1 MKPSELYLKLIDE
14 GQLSFD
20 EEQAKLLEK
29 FNHLN
34 ESLTKRSK
42 SWFGQKKIKG
52 LYIRGEVGRGKTQMM
67 DIFFET
73 LNIQEKKRVHFHRF
87 MKILHD
93 DLDKISAQKDPLKKV
108 AKDISKKTKVLCFDE
123 FYVEDIGDA
132 MLLGR
137 FINELFENKVTLITT
152 SNTHPDN
159 LYRDGLH
166 RSRFLPAIKSI
177 KENCEIYELNSAQDY
192 RLRTLEQLEIFII
205 GKGDQGIKE
214 LESNFIELTNGEF
227 QDRQKIK
234 ILGRE
239 IDTIK
244 LAQGSLW
251 VSFKEICE
259 GPRSAKDYIEVCS
272 EFHTLFVS
280 NVPIMKGSNDDSARR
295 FIALVDECYERN
307 VNLIL
312 SMETELEQIYSGERL
327 LEPFKRTISRLE
339 EMRSKEYLSRPHLI

>member
-1 MKPSELYLKLIDE
+1 MKPSELYLNLIDD

-20 EEQAKLLEK
+20 KEQAKLLEK

-205 GKGDQGIKE
+205 GKGNQGIKE
-214 LESNFIELTNGEF
+214 LESNFTELTNGEF
-227 QDRQKIK
+227 QDGQKIK

-239 IDTIK
+239 INTIK

-259 GPRSAKDYIEVCS
+259 GPRSAKDYIEICS

>member
-1 MKPSELYLKLIDE
+1 MKPSELYLNLIDE

-239 IDTIK
+239 INTIK

>member
-1 MKPSELYLKLIDE
+1 MKPSELYLNLIDD

-20 EEQAKLLEK
+20 KEQAKLLEK

-93 DLDKISAQKDPLKKV
+93 DLDKISAQKDPLIKV

-214 LESNFIELTNGEF
+214 LESNFTELTNGEF
-227 QDRQKIK
+227 QDGQKIK

-239 IDTIK
+239 INTIK

>member
-1 MKPSELYLKLIDE
+1 
-14 GQLSFD
+14 
-20 EEQAKLLEK
+20 
-29 FNHLN
+29 
-34 ESLTKRSK
+34 
-42 SWFGQKKIKG
+42 
-52 LYIRGEVGRGKTQMM
+52 
-67 DIFFET
+67 
-73 LNIQEKKRVHFHRF
+73 
-87 MKILHD
+87 
-93 DLDKISAQKDPLKKV
+93 
-108 AKDISKKTKVLCFDE
+108 
-123 FYVEDIGDA
+123 

-227 QDRQKIK
+227 QDGQKIK

-239 IDTIK
+239 INTIK

-259 GPRSAKDYIEVCS
+259 GPRSAKDYIEICS
-272 EFHTLFVS
+272 EFHSLFIS

>member
-1 MKPSELYLKLIDE
+1 MKPSELYLNLIDD

-20 EEQAKLLEK
+20 KEQAKLLEK
-29 FNHLN
+29 FDHLN

-108 AKDISKKTKVLCFDE
+108 AKEISKKTKVLCFDE

-205 GKGDQGIKE
+205 GKGNQGIKE
-214 LESNFIELTNGEF
+214 LESNFTELTNGEF
-227 QDRQKIK
+227 QDGQKIK

-239 IDTIK
+239 INTIK

-312 SMETELEQIYSGERL
+312 SMETELERIYSGERL

>member
-1 MKPSELYLKLIDE
+1 MKPSELYLNLIDD

-20 EEQAKLLEK
+20 KEQAKLLEK

-108 AKDISKKTKVLCFDE
+108 AKEISKKTKVLCFDE

-205 GKGDQGIKE
+205 GKGNQGIKE
-214 LESNFIELTNGEF
+214 LESNFTELTNGEF
-227 QDRQKIK
+227 QDGQKIK

-239 IDTIK
+239 INTIK

-280 NVPIMKGSNDDSARR
+280 NVHIMKGSNDD
-295 FIALVDECYERN
+295 
-307 VNLIL
+307 
-312 SMETELEQIYSGERL
+312 Q
-327 LEPFKRTISRLE
+327 
-339 EMRSKEYLSRPHLI
+339 

>member
-1 MKPSELYLKLIDE
+1 MKPSELYLNLIDD

-20 EEQAKLLEK
+20 KEQAKLLEK

-108 AKDISKKTKVLCFDE
+108 AKEISKKTKVLCFDE

-214 LESNFIELTNGEF
+214 LESNFTELTNGEF
-227 QDRQKIK
+227 QDGQKIK

-239 IDTIK
+239 INTIK

-272 EFHTLFVS
+272 EFHSLFVS

>member
-1 MKPSELYLKLIDE
+1 MKPSELYLNLIDD

-20 EEQAKLLEK
+20 KEQAKLLEK

-108 AKDISKKTKVLCFDE
+108 AKEISKKTKVLCFDE

-205 GKGDQGIKE
+205 GRGDQGIKE
-214 LESNFIELTNGEF
+214 LESNFAELTNGEF
-227 QDRQKIK
+227 QDGQKIK

-239 IDTIK
+239 INTIK

-259 GPRSAKDYIEVCS
+259 GPRSAKDYIEICS

>member
-1 MKPSELYLKLIDE
+1 MKPSELYLNLIDD

-20 EEQAKLLEK
+20 KEQAKLLEK

-108 AKDISKKTKVLCFDE
+108 AKEISKKTKVLCFDE

-214 LESNFIELTNGEF
+214 LESNFTELTNGEF
-227 QDRQKIK
+227 QDGQKIK

-259 GPRSAKDYIEVCS
+259 GPRSAKDYIEICS

>member
-1 MKPSELYLKLIDE
+1 MKPSELYLNLIDD

-20 EEQAKLLEK
+20 KEQAKLLEK

-108 AKDISKKTKVLCFDE
+108 AKEISKKTKVLCFDE

-214 LESNFIELTNGEF
+214 LESNFTELTNGEF
-227 QDRQKIK
+227 QDGQKIK

-239 IDTIK
+239 INTIK

-259 GPRSAKDYIEVCS
+259 GPRSAKDYIEICS

>member
-1 MKPSELYLKLIDE
+1 LKPSELYLNLIDE

-239 IDTIK
+239 INTIK

-259 GPRSAKDYIEVCS
+259 GPRSAKDYIEICS

>member
-1 MKPSELYLKLIDE
+1 MKPSELYLNLIDD

-205 GKGDQGIKE
+205 GKGNQGIKE
-214 LESNFIELTNGEF
+214 LESNFTELTNGEF
-227 QDRQKIK
+227 QDGQKIK

-259 GPRSAKDYIEVCS
+259 GPRSAKDYIEICS

>member
-1 MKPSELYLKLIDE
+1 MKPSELYLNLIDE

-205 GKGDQGIKE
+205 GKGNQGIKE
-214 LESNFIELTNGEF
+214 LESNFTELTNGEF
-227 QDRQKIK
+227 QDGQKIK

-239 IDTIK
+239 INTIK

-259 GPRSAKDYIEVCS
+259 GPRSAKDYIEICS

-312 SMETELEQIYSGERL
+312 SMETELQQIYSGERL

>member
-1 MKPSELYLKLIDE
+1 MKPSELYLNLIDD

-20 EEQAKLLEK
+20 KEQAKLLEK

-108 AKDISKKTKVLCFDE
+108 AKEISKKTKVLCFDE

-205 GKGDQGIKE
+205 GKGNQGIKE
-214 LESNFIELTNGEF
+214 LESNFTELTNGEF
-227 QDRQKIK
+227 QDGQKIK

-239 IDTIK
+239 INTIK

-259 GPRSAKDYIEVCS
+259 GPRSAKDYIEICS

-280 NVPIMKGSNDDSARR
+280 NIPIMKGSNDDSARR

>member
-1 MKPSELYLKLIDE
+1 MKPSELYLNLIDE

-108 AKDISKKTKVLCFDE
+108 AKEISKKTKVLCFDE

-227 QDRQKIK
+227 QDGQKIK

-239 IDTIK
+239 INTIK

-259 GPRSAKDYIEVCS
+259 GPRSAKDYIEICS

>member
-1 MKPSELYLKLIDE
+1 MKPSELYLNLIDD

-20 EEQAKLLEK
+20 KEQAKLLEK

-108 AKDISKKTKVLCFDE
+108 AKEISKKTKVLCFDE

-205 GKGDQGIKE
+205 GKGNQGIKE
-214 LESNFIELTNGEF
+214 LESNFTELTNGEF
-227 QDRQKIK
+227 QDGQKIK

-239 IDTIK
+239 INTIK

-259 GPRSAKDYIEVCS
+259 GPRSAKDYIEICS

-280 NVPIMKGSNDDSARR
+280 NVPIMKVSNDDSARR

>member
-1 MKPSELYLKLIDE
+1 MEPSELYLNLIDD

-20 EEQAKLLEK
+20 KEQAKLLEK

-108 AKDISKKTKVLCFDE
+108 AKEISKKTKVLCFDE

-214 LESNFIELTNGEF
+214 LESDFTELTNGES
-227 QDRQKIK
+227 QDGQKIK

-239 IDTIK
+239 INTIK

>member
-1 MKPSELYLKLIDE
+1 MKPSELYLNLIDD

-20 EEQAKLLEK
+20 KEQAKLLEK

-108 AKDISKKTKVLCFDE
+108 AKEISKKTKVLCFDE

-214 LESNFIELTNGEF
+214 LESNFTELTNGEF
-227 QDRQKIK
+227 QDGQKIK

-239 IDTIK
+239 INTIK

-259 GPRSAKDYIEVCS
+259 GPRSAKDYIEICS

-312 SMETELEQIYSGERL
+312 SMETELQQIYSGERL

>member
-1 MKPSELYLKLIDE
+1 MKPSELYLNLIDD

-20 EEQAKLLEK
+20 KEQAKLLEK

-108 AKDISKKTKVLCFDE
+108 AKEISKKTKVLCFDE

-227 QDRQKIK
+227 QDGQKIK

-259 GPRSAKDYIEVCS
+259 GPRSAKDYIEICS

>member
-1 MKPSELYLKLIDE
+1 MKPSELYLNLIDD

-20 EEQAKLLEK
+20 KEQAKLLEK

-108 AKDISKKTKVLCFDE
+108 AKEISKKTKVLCFDE

-159 LYRDGLH
+159 LYKDGLH

-205 GKGDQGIKE
+205 GKGDHGIKE
-214 LESNFIELTNGEF
+214 LESNFTELTNGEF
-227 QDRQKIK
+227 QDGQKIK

-239 IDTIK
+239 INTIK

>member
-1 MKPSELYLKLIDE
+1 MKPSELYLNLIDD

-20 EEQAKLLEK
+20 KEQAKLLEK

-108 AKDISKKTKVLCFDE
+108 AKEISKKTKVLCFDE

-214 LESNFIELTNGEF
+214 LESNFTELTNGEF
-227 QDRQKIK
+227 QDGQKIK

-239 IDTIK
+239 INTIK

-259 GPRSAKDYIEVCS
+259 GPRSAKDYIEICS

-327 LEPFKRTISRLE
+327 LDPFKRTISRLE

>member
-1 MKPSELYLKLIDE
+1 LKPSELYLNLIDD

-20 EEQAKLLEK
+20 KEQAKLLEK

-108 AKDISKKTKVLCFDE
+108 AKEISKKTKVLCFDE

-214 LESNFIELTNGEF
+214 LESNFTELTNGEF
-227 QDRQKIK
+227 QDGQKIK

-239 IDTIK
+239 INTIK

-259 GPRSAKDYIEVCS
+259 GPRSAKDYIEICS

>member
-1 MKPSELYLKLIDE
+1 LKPSELYLNLIDD

-20 EEQAKLLEK
+20 KEQAKLLEK

-108 AKDISKKTKVLCFDE
+108 AKEISKKTKVLCFDE

-205 GKGDQGIKE
+205 GKGNQGIE
-214 LESNFIELTNGEF
+214 DLESNFTELTNGEF
-227 QDRQKIK
+227 QDGQKIK

-239 IDTIK
+239 INTIK

-259 GPRSAKDYIEVCS
+259 GPRSAKDYIEICS

-312 SMETELEQIYSGERL
+312 SMETELERIYSGERL

>member
-1 MKPSELYLKLIDE
+1 MKPSELYLNLIDN

-20 EEQAKLLEK
+20 KEQAKLLEK

-108 AKDISKKTKVLCFDE
+108 AKEISKKTKVLCFDE

-205 GKGDQGIKE
+205 GKGNQGIKE
-214 LESNFIELTNGEF
+214 LESNFTELTNGEF
-227 QDRQKIK
+227 QDGQKIK

-239 IDTIK
+239 INTIK

-280 NVPIMKGSNDDSARR
+280 NIPIMKGSNDDSARR

-307 VNLIL
+307 VTLIL

>member
-1 MKPSELYLKLIDE
+1 MKPSELYLNLIDD

-20 EEQAKLLEK
+20 KEQAKLLEK

-108 AKDISKKTKVLCFDE
+108 AKEISKKTKVLCFDE

-259 GPRSAKDYIEVCS
+259 GPRSAKDYIEICS

-312 SMETELEQIYSGERL
+312 SMETELQQIYSGERL

>member
-1 MKPSELYLKLIDE
+1 MKPSELYLNLIDD

-20 EEQAKLLEK
+20 KEQAKLLEK

-239 IDTIK
+239 INTIK

-259 GPRSAKDYIEVCS
+259 GPRSAKDYIEICS

>member
-1 MKPSELYLKLIDE
+1 MKPSELYLNLIDD

-20 EEQAKLLEK
+20 KEQAKLLEK

-214 LESNFIELTNGEF
+214 LESNFTELTNGEF
-227 QDRQKIK
+227 QDGQKIK

-259 GPRSAKDYIEVCS
+259 GPRSAKDYIEICS

>member
-1 MKPSELYLKLIDE
+1 MKPSELYLNLIDD

-20 EEQAKLLEK
+20 KEQAKLLEK

-108 AKDISKKTKVLCFDE
+108 AKEISKKTKVLCFDE

-205 GKGDQGIKE
+205 GKGNQGIKE
-214 LESNFIELTNGEF
+214 LESNFTELTNGEF
-227 QDRQKIK
+227 QDGQKIK

-239 IDTIK
+239 INTIK

-259 GPRSAKDYIEVCS
+259 GPRSAKDYIEICS

>member
-1 MKPSELYLKLIDE
+1 MKPSELYLNLIDD

-20 EEQAKLLEK
+20 KEQAKLLEK

-108 AKDISKKTKVLCFDE
+108 AKEISKKTKVLCFDE

-205 GKGDQGIKE
+205 GKGNQGIKE
-214 LESNFIELTNGEF
+214 LESNFTELTNGEF
-227 QDRQKIK
+227 QDEQKIK

-239 IDTIK
+239 INTIK

-259 GPRSAKDYIEVCS
+259 GPRSAKDYIEICS

>member
-1 MKPSELYLKLIDE
+1 MKPSELYLTLIDD

-20 EEQAKLLEK
+20 KEQAKLLEK

-227 QDRQKIK
+227 QDGQKIK

-239 IDTIK
+239 INTIK

-259 GPRSAKDYIEVCS
+259 GPRSAKDYIEICS

>member
-1 MKPSELYLKLIDE
+1 MKPSELYLNLIDD

-20 EEQAKLLEK
+20 KEQAKLLEK

-108 AKDISKKTKVLCFDE
+108 AKEISKKTKVLCFDE

-205 GKGDQGIKE
+205 GKRDQGIKE
-214 LESNFIELTNGEF
+214 LESNFTELTNGEF
-227 QDRQKIK
+227 QDGQKIK

-239 IDTIK
+239 INTIK

>member
-1 MKPSELYLKLIDE
+1 LKPSELYLNLIDD

-20 EEQAKLLEK
+20 KEQAKLLEK

-108 AKDISKKTKVLCFDE
+108 AKEISKKTKVLCFDE

-205 GKGDQGIKE
+205 GKGNQGIKE
-214 LESNFIELTNGEF
+214 LESNFTELTNGEF
-227 QDRQKIK
+227 QDGQKIK

-239 IDTIK
+239 INTIK

-259 GPRSAKDYIEVCS
+259 GPRSAKDYIEICS

-312 SMETELEQIYSGERL
+312 SMETELERIYSGERL

>member
-1 MKPSELYLKLIDE
+1 MKPSELYLNLIDD

-20 EEQAKLLEK
+20 KEQAKLLEK

-205 GKGDQGIKE
+205 GKGNQGIKE
-214 LESNFIELTNGEF
+214 LESNFTELTNGEF
-227 QDRQKIK
+227 QDGQKIK

-239 IDTIK
+239 INTIK

>member
-1 MKPSELYLKLIDE
+1 MKPSELYLNLIDE

-214 LESNFIELTNGEF
+214 LESNFTELTNGEF
-227 QDRQKIK
+227 QDGQKIK

-239 IDTIK
+239 INTIK

-312 SMETELEQIYSGERL
+312 SMETELQQIYSGERL

>member
-1 MKPSELYLKLIDE
+1 MKPSELYLNLIDE

-108 AKDISKKTKVLCFDE
+108 AKEISKKTKVLCFDE

-214 LESNFIELTNGEF
+214 LESNFTELTNGEF
-227 QDRQKIK
+227 QDGQKIK

-239 IDTIK
+239 INTIK

>member
-1 MKPSELYLKLIDE
+1 LKPSELYLNLIDD

-20 EEQAKLLEK
+20 KEQAKLLEK

-108 AKDISKKTKVLCFDE
+108 AKEISKKTKVLCFDE

-227 QDRQKIK
+227 QDGQKIK

-239 IDTIK
+239 INTIK

-259 GPRSAKDYIEVCS
+259 GPRSAKDYIEICS